1 MADRIENYD
10 IHEATTMGW
19 HGKTEV
25 RPLITLEDN
34 YLRKWDLVPVSL
46 YKRGEPSKYSILE
59 VSDKV
64 GLEIGK
70 PYNPNTFQPITN
82 ALFLELVK
90 MSISGTQHK
99 IVSVGSTRNRGRV
112 FLSIELMGMDKF
124 TAAGREFSA
133 FLNFGNGHDKS
144 SVLWVN
150 TSNTCTVCDNTFS
163 MNLFSVENKAGK
175 DEENGNGPADDISV
189 RQRHT
194 KNATLKL
201 PEIAKLVDKAVG
213 VQGEFQIEFEKLSQ
227 VSVSLTDARDIFTGF
242 LTRNSE
248 ADKLSTRTRNTVT
261 TLETLFQSG
270 RGNDGNDY
278 SDMMSAV
285 TDYYTHTSSRGNNPM
300 RQVESSEYGAGL
312 VAKQSFWEGIRN
324 PEVINRWATEG
335 AELLATV

>member
-1 MADRIENYD
+1 MADKIEQYD
-10 IHEATTMGW
+10 IHEGTVMAW
-19 HGKTEV
+19 HGKTDV
-25 RPLITLEDN
+25 RPTITLEDN
-34 YLRKWDLVPVSL
+34 YLKKWDLVPVPL
-46 YKRGEPSKYSILE
+46 FKRGEPSKYSVLE
-59 VSDKV
+59 ASDV
-64 GLEIGK
+64 AGLEIGK

-90 MSISGTQHK
+90 MSISGTSHK

-112 FLSIELMGMDKF
+112 FLSIELQGMEKF
-124 TAAGREFSA
+124 QAAGREFSA

-150 TSNTCTVCDNTFS
+150 TSNTCVVCDNTFS
-163 MNLFSVENKAGK
+163 MNLFAVENKAGK
-175 DEENGNGPADDISV
+175 DDNNLDTASDDISV

-201 PEIAKLVDKAVG
+201 PEIAKLIDKAVG

-227 VSVSLTDARDIFTGF
+227 VSVSLTDARDIFAGF

-248 ADKLSTRTRNTVT
+248 PEKLSSRTRNTVT
-261 TLETLFQSG
+261 TLETLFKSG
-270 RGNDGNDY
+270 RGNDGNDV

-312 VAKQSFWEGIRN
+312 VAKQAFWEGIRN
-324 PEVINRWATEG
+324 PKVINQWATDG
-335 AELLATV
+335 AELLTTV